1 MTKKFVLVAG
11 NIGAGK
17 TTLTTRLGERLGWQT
32 GYESVQDNPF
42 LADFY
47 GDMARWGF
55 HLQVFFLG
63 HRAEQHKALYNL
75 PNSAIADRS
84 IYEDAHIFA
93 RVLNHLGNMPDRDYE
108 AYKSV
113 YQLVIA
119 GLPKPDLLLYLD
131 CPVDTLV
138 ERIQQRGRE
147 MEAGISAD
155 YLATLDRFYKDWIA
169 EFDMCPVVTIPSQ
182 DLNFVNREDHLDIV
196 VEHVQSR
203 LAGHDNV
210 IFPGAS

>member
-17 TTLTTRLGERLGWQT
+17 TSITTRLGERLGWQT

-55 HLQVFFLG
+55 HLQIFFLG
-63 HRAEQHKALYNL
+63 HRAQQHQALFEL
-75 PNSAIADRS
+75 ENSAIADRS

-93 RVLNHLGNMPDRDYE
+93 RVLNHLGNLPDRDYY
-108 AYKSV
+108 AYKTV
-113 YQLVIA
+113 YEQVIA

-131 CPVDTLV
+131 CPVPILMQ
-138 ERIQQRGRE
+138 RIKERGRK
-147 MEAGISAD
+147 MEEGITAE
-155 YLATLDRFYKDWIA
+155 YLTLLDQFYKDWMDN
-169 EFDMCPVVTIPSQ
+169 FDLCPVVTIPSS
-182 DLNFVNREDHLDIV
+182 DLNFVHREDHLDIV
-196 VEHVQSR
+196 INAINER
-203 LAGHDNV
+203 LVGRDNIV
-210 IFPGAS
+210 FP